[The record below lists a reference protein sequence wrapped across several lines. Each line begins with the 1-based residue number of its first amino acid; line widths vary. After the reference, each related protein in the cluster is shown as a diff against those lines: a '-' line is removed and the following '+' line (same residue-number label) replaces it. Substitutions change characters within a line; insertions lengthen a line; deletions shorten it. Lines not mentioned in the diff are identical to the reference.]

1 VHPVLRL
8 RGRGRMGAGPAVPCF
23 WVGRRVLVLPG
34 FGTFTGG
41 AAVRPVGGDR
51 VYAVADGVV
60 MGVPLALVRG

>member
-1 VHPVLRL
+1 
-8 RGRGRMGAGPAVPCF
+8 
-23 WVGRRVLVLPG
+23 VLVLPG